1 MQLHHKIVLK
11 LFFAGFEIFEF
22 NTYTAAQQ
30 NRQLF
35 QDGAWEVKILIF
47 PKIWCFWYNII
58 FVLDSQPF
66 GTNRLSFHLFCY
78 TIFSFLGVKQSPLML
93 TSECV
98 DSRSGQR
105 LRWKNADVSHFC
117 TKVNRTKIVLR
128 SNPKDHFQPQYICC
142 NSKYM
147 FFLRFHLKIIVKH
160 FVKNIFLSH
169 LICLAH
175 QVLL

>member
-1 MQLHHKIVLK
+1 MVFLVHH
-11 LFFAGFEIFEF
+11 F
-22 NTYTAAQQ
+22 
-30 NRQLF
+30 
-35 QDGAWEVKILIF
+35 
-47 PKIWCFWYNII
+47 

-66 GTNRLSFHLFCY
+66 WTNSISFHLFCN

-105 LRWKNADVSHFC
+105 LRWKNADLSHFC

-128 SNPKDHFQPQYICC
+128 SNPKHHFQPQNLSC
-142 NSKYM
+142 NSRYM
-147 FFLRFHLKIIVKH
+147 LFLRFHLKIILKH
-160 FVKNIFLSH
+160 FIKNIFPLH

>member
-1 MQLHHKIVLK
+1 MTHQLVTLFWIISNILTFHFYTFSVIYTFYFFIAFEELTFYKKCSMKCVLYS
-11 LFFAGFEIFEF
+11 LF
-22 NTYTAAQQ
+22 Y
-30 NRQLF
+30 
-35 QDGAWEVKILIF
+35 K
-47 PKIWCFWYNII
+47 
-58 FVLDSQPF
+58 
-66 GTNRLSFHLFCY
+66 
-78 TIFSFLGVKQSPLML
+78 TIFNFLGVKQSPLML

-105 LRWKNADVSHFC
+105 LRWKNADLSHFC

-128 SNPKDHFQPQYICC
+128 SNPKHHFQPQYVCC